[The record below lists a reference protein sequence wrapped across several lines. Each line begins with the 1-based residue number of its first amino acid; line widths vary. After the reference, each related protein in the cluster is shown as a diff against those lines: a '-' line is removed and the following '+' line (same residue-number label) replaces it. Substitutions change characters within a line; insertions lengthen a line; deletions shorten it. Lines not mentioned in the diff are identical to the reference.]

1 MMEKLYLIARIADTR
16 VALRSRAINSVVTV
30 GTPVHVPAAPEHVA
44 GLFALRSR
52 VFTLI
57 DPHVVIGLPPTAVAP
72 GQRVIVVDVADHGYA
87 LLADADGKRKAAA
100 KKRAERER
108 LAIEF
113 RKSEKAYIAAN
124 DHYFGLEEPLQSVL
138 TELARAGICDITRG
152 DKLSVSAVRMAL
164 TRMESCANEPGVSP
178 ALRREAEL
186 VLKGKEALLAASKT
200 WLETR
205 VARDDA
211 MKALEEVDQYLGR
224 ADKAEEAVKALRAPF
239 SSIAVLRDSLMLGGG
254 LLVPLPPSL
263 LQIILSFFSGLFGAL
278 LVTLVLAVYPNND
291 LGITTPG
298 GNYGERI
305 LLGGLIAVCVFVVVG
320 GGAAVL
326 GSTNSFADGTA
337 NYQAFSAIGV
347 LAGMFSDR
355 VAKWLSDRATHFYG
369 DKAKVEAEAAAKA
382 AAEAVAQANSEA
394 AADANA

>member
-1 MMEKLYLIARIADTR
+1 MEAEERSKRLMAGAGRLI
-16 VALRSRAINSVVTV
+16 VA
-30 GTPVHVPAAPEHVA
+30 
-44 GLFALRSR
+44 ALLAYM
-52 VFTLI
+52 F
-57 DPHVVIGLPPTAVAP
+57 
-72 GQRVIVVDVADHGYA
+72 VIVLMTASAQSEVGARLKAAKVDSVDYAAGYA
-87 LLADADGKRKAAA
+87 LLADADAKQRAAA
-100 KKRAERER
+100 KKRAQRDT
-108 LAIEF
+108 LAAAF
-113 RKSEKAYIAAN
+113 RRSEKAYVAAN
-124 DHYFGLEEPLQSVL
+124 DYYLGLEEPLQAVL
-138 TELARAGICDITRG
+138 AELEGAGICKISHG
-152 DKLSVSAVRMAL
+152 EALIVSAVGTAL
-164 TRMESCANEPGVSP
+164 DRMESCAGREDVPA

-200 WLETR
+200 WLKAR
-205 VARDDA
+205 IARDDD
-211 MKALEEVDQYLGR
+211 MKALEEVEQYPGR
-224 ADKAEEAVKALRAPF
+224 ADKAEEAVRALRAPF
-239 SSIAVLRDSLMLGGG
+239 SSVAVLRDSLMLGGG

-263 LQIILSFFSGLFGAL
+263 MQIILSFFSGLFGAL

-337 NYQAFSAIGV
+337 NFQAFSAIGV

-369 DKAKVEAEAAAKA
+369 DDKDGAGAGHAQGANGPGGQAPGGQ
-382 AAEAVAQANSEA
+382 VA
-394 AADANA
+394 

>member
-1 MMEKLYLIARIADTR
+1 MEAEERSKRLMAGAARLL
-16 VALRSRAINSVVTV
+16 VA
-30 GTPVHVPAAPEHVA
+30 
-44 GLFALRSR
+44 ALLAYM
-52 VFTLI
+52 F
-57 DPHVVIGLPPTAVAP
+57 
-72 GQRVIVVDVADHGYA
+72 VIVLMTASAQSEVGVRLKAAKVDNVDYASGYA

-224 ADKAEEAVKALRAPF
+224 ADKAEEAVKALSAPF

-369 DKAKVEAEAAAKA
+369 DKAKVEAEAAAQAKA
-382 AAEAVAQANSEA
+382 AADAAAQANSEA
-394 AADANA
+394 AADANADAANAPGAAPAREKRE